1 MPKVDT
7 DKFIALLIETYCRR
21 KGIDRTMVNT
31 ILDDVLE
38 QMGFKVENGDIV
50 EIKPSTPEMPAVLNE
65 MLDRKLTDYPLSVR
79 TLNCLKANG
88 IETMRD
94 LVRLQKTDWLKF
106 RTSGKRSLTELDEF
120 IKDHDL
126 KWGMNV

>member
-21 KGIDRTMVNT
+21 MGIDRTMVNT

-38 QMGFKVENGDIV
+38 KMGFKVENGNIV
-50 EIKPSTPEMPAVLNE
+50 EIKPAAPEVPAVFNE

-79 TLNCLKANG
+79 TLNCLKVNG

-94 LVRLQKTDWLKF
+94 LVRLHKTDWLKF
-106 RTSGKRSLTELDEF
+106 RNGGKKSLAELNDLL
-120 IKDHDL
+120 HDNGL
-126 KWGMNV
+126 DWAEWR